1 MLRLFLLFVGLLTL
15 GLIVWHIGP
24 ENIYDAATQLGPV
37 ALLVMLIP
45 SVIMY
50 VVEAYGWKAT
60 LGPSAKEIPFWRVLA
75 IRTAGEA
82 VNMTT
87 PAGYVGG
94 EPLKAHLLRKHHVP
108 MEEAFTSVI
117 IAKTTMT
124 IAEVLFILLGIAL
137 WVWLLG
143 GSESSGQTLPAAF
156 LSVGLLAFVTAGLVF
171 VQRQGLFTWLLDFLR
186 RIGLKI
192 AYLEAREERLRS
204 LDRAVWGFYRHKR
217 PAFCASTGL
226 FFLGWIAEALEV
238 YVIIWYLGGPAMA
251 LSAISIGALSVF
263 IKSSSFFIPG
273 SLGAQDGGN
282 LLLLSAFGY
291 SDVTGITFALL
302 RRFRELVWIGIGL
315 LCLALLGGRQ
325 REFRKVAH
333 TTQAMVPNTFSLPS
347 LDSAEVA
354 CTPVLRK
361 AHFWQRNARVSLNER
376 QRNMLNRVLD
386 GFKGNLTAGK
396 WAVIAKCSIP
406 TAQRDI
412 KELIDQGL
420 LVRNEGESENTSYS
434 IAAQ

>member
-1 MLRLFLLFVGLLTL
+1 VVVFFQLTVDPWRNMLRLFLLFGGLLTL

-24 ENIYDAATQLGPV
+24 GNIYDAAAQLGPV

-50 VVEAYGWKAT
+50 VVEAYGWKVS

-94 EPLKAHLLRKHHVP
+94 EPLKAHLLRKYHVP

-124 IAEVLFILLGIAL
+124 IAEVLFVLLGIAL
-137 WVWLLG
+137 GVWLLG
-143 GSESSGQTLPAAF
+143 GNESSGQTLPAAL
-156 LSVGLLAFVTAGLVF
+156 LSVGLLAFVTAAFVF
-171 VQRQGLFTWLLDFLR
+171 VQRQGLFTWILEFLR
-186 RIGLKI
+186 KIGLRI
-192 AYLEAREERLRS
+192 AYLEAREEQLRS
-204 LDRAVWGFYRHKR
+204 LDRAILGFYRHKR

-226 FFLGWIAEALEV
+226 FFLGWLAEALEV

-263 IKSSSFFIPG
+263 IKSSTFFIPG

-282 LLLLSAFGY
+282 LLLLEAFGY
-291 SDVTGITFALL
+291 SDVAGITFALL

-315 LCLALLGGRQ
+315 LCLALFGGRQ
-325 REFRKVAH
+325 RQFRKVAQ
-333 TTQAMVPNTFSLPS
+333 TTQELVSDTFPPPEIGS
-347 LDSAEVA
+347 
-354 CTPVLRK
+354 
-361 AHFWQRNARVSLNER
+361 
-376 QRNMLNRVLD
+376 
-386 GFKGNLTAGK
+386 
-396 WAVIAKCSIP
+396 
-406 TAQRDI
+406 
-412 KELIDQGL
+412 
-420 LVRNEGESENTSYS
+420 
-434 IAAQ
+434 